1 MISKKFVG
9 LLGVGLI
16 VAACTTTP
24 GFKEF
29 EPVPS
34 GMGVIYL
41 YMLAGMG
48 TSRIE
53 ISADGETIVAMDA
66 ASSYSVY
73 CRTEGKTTLTA
84 KPKGASYFIQRES
97 LPLQIDVRSGAKC
110 YVRVSSKYNVSE
122 TMAVL
127 EYVDPVV
134 GQKEVSQCL
143 WMVGEPVIKGGP
155 QKLASLPAD
164 QTITV
169 LDFSLQNLSA
179 SEGKLIVDVLERA
192 VVRTNRYQVIDRA
205 EREKRLQEV
214 QFSYE
219 DCKSEECPI
228 EIGKLVSSDRILV
241 GSLGK
246 VGSRAIIRLEL
257 IDVQAGSTIY
267 MADHVY
273 SSIDDLVDACPSI
286 AEDLTN
292 R

>member
-1 MISKKFVG
+1 MLSKKI
-9 LLGVGLI
+9 LLAIACFALG
-16 VAACTTTP
+16 ACTTTP

-29 EPVPS
+29 EPIPP

-41 YMLAGMG
+41 YRPAASSK
-48 TSRIE
+48 TIE
-53 ISADGETIVAMDA
+53 ISADGEAIVLLTDVGK
-66 ASSYSVY
+66 SYSIY
-73 CRTEGKTTLTA
+73 CRPEGQATFIA
-84 KPKGASYFIQRES
+84 KPLGVSGGNTAVKSAPLTIDVHPGASYFI
-97 LPLQIDVRSGAKC
+97 
-110 YVRVSSKYNVSE
+110 RVSQKNPMGEVRAILEDAGSE
-122 TMAVL
+122 I
-127 EYVDPVV
+127 
-134 GQKEVSQCL
+134 GQKEISQCL
-143 WMVGEPVIKGGP
+143 WMVGKPVIQGGP
-155 QKLASLPAD
+155 QKLASLPTD

-179 SEGKLIVDVLERA
+179 SDGKLIVDVLERA
-192 VVRTNRYQVIDRA
+192 IVRTNRYQVIDRA
-205 EREKRLQEV
+205 QREELLQEI

-219 DCKSEECPI
+219 GCQSEECQQ
-228 EIGKLVSSDRILV
+228 EIGKLLSSDRILV

-273 SSIDDLVDACPSI
+273 PSIDELVDACPSI